1 MTNTVTNKIYEQ
13 VVLHLSSG
21 DEQRIAIGVQGGYHM
36 PVYSAKDLPNI
47 KPEGDGLRIGKTFIF
62 ACQVKFARTA

>member
-1 MTNTVTNKIYEQ
+1 MTNKIYEQ

-21 DEQRIAIGVQGGYHM
+21 DDARIAAAVSPGYRM
-36 PVYSAKDLPNI
+36 PVYRPSDLPNI

-62 ACQVKFARTA
+62 ACQVKFARAV